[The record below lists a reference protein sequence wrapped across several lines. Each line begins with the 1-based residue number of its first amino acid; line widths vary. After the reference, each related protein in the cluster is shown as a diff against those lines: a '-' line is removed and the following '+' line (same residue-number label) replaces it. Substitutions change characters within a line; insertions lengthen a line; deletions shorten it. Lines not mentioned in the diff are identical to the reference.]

1 MLIDQL
7 LSAFALY
14 GLPVLFGALLI
25 GAVGIPMPASMMLL
39 AAGSF
44 VAQGDLSFW
53 WVLALASIAAIL
65 GDNIGYWIGRCGG
78 RRVVLRVSHSI
89 GGEAR
94 LLRAEEWTRRWG
106 WAGIFFSRWLVTPFG
121 PWVNLA
127 SGLGLYSWPRFLF
140 LVVAGE
146 VLWVALY
153 VVLGHIFSD
162 QVLAL
167 SEFLGDLT
175 WSVAGLVV
183 VFWLGRKLLH
193 YLSQKRASLNAASA
207 HATSGQ

>member
-25 GAVGIPMPASMMLL
+25 GAVGIPMPASLMLL

-53 WVLALASIAAIL
+53 SVLALASLAAIL
-65 GDNIGYWIGRCGG
+65 GDNVGYCIGRCGG
-78 RRVVLRVSHSI
+78 RRVVLRVSQRI
-89 GGEAR
+89 GGEER

-106 WAGIFFSRWLVTPFG
+106 WAGIFFSRWLVTPLG
-121 PWVNLA
+121 SWVNLA

-146 VLWVALY
+146 MLWVALY
-153 VVLGHIFSD
+153 VVLGKIFSD
-162 QVLAL
+162 QVLVL

-175 WSVAGLVV
+175 WSVVGLFVA
-183 VFWLGRKLLH
+183 FWLGRKLLR
-193 YLSQKRASLNAASA
+193 YISQKPASLNANDA
-207 HATSGQ
+207 HATSGA

>member
-44 VAQGDLSFW
+44 VAQGDFSLW

-65 GDNIGYWIGRCGG
+65 GDNVGYCIGRYAG
-78 RRVVLRVSHSI
+78 RRAVLRVSQRI
-89 GGEAR
+89 GGESR
-94 LLRAEEWTRRWG
+94 LRRAEEWTRRWG

-127 SGLGLYSWPRFLF
+127 SGMGLYSWPRFLF

-153 VVLGHIFSD
+153 VALGNIFSD
-162 QVLAL
+162 QVLAV

-175 WSVAGLVV
+175 WAVAGLVV
-183 VFWLGRKLLH
+183 AVWLGWKLLR
-193 YLSQKRASLNAASA
+193 YLSQRRV
-207 HATSGQ
+207 

>member
-1 MLIDQL
+1 
-7 LSAFALY
+7 
-14 GLPVLFGALLI
+14 
-25 GAVGIPMPASMMLL
+25 MPASIMLL

-44 VAQGDLSFW
+44 VAQGDLSLW

-65 GDNIGYWIGRCGG
+65 GDNLGYCIGRCGG
-78 RRVVLRVSHSI
+78 RRLVLSVTKRI

-94 LLRAEEWTRRWG
+94 LLRAEEWARRWG

-140 LVVAGE
+140 LVVTGE

-153 VVLGHIFSD
+153 VVLGKIFSD
-162 QVLAL
+162 RVLAL

-175 WSVAGLVV
+175 WAVVGLVV
-183 VFWLGRKLLH
+183 AVWLGRKLLR
-193 YLSQKRASLNAASA
+193 YVSQRRVSPNGNAV
-207 HATSGQ
+207 HVT